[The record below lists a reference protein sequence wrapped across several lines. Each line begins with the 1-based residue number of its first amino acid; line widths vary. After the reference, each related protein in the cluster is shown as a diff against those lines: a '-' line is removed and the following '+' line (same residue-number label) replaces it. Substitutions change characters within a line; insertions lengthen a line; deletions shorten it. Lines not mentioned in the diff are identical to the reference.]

1 MACKIIKQKTNNM
14 NIIKRNE
21 EPRKYQW
28 TKGKRENN
36 KVSHEMKKMRDKRGS
51 RLIYDPSFFIGGIS
65 AWVQSRFSMNAGF
78 SKLRPWYSGV
88 LAFSFFLRSSSL
100 LIIMAWLTFSFQ
112 SPIEFE
118 WKSKTVSV
126 SLLLSCF
133 AWISSSQINGSKD
146 WAHRSYTPGW
156 WAYWLAAQRRAKP
169 ETERNELA
177 QQRELENTQN

>member
-1 MACKIIKQKTNNM
+1 MAQLAHICDQIGNGLMACKIIKQKTNNM

-88 LAFSFFLRSSSL
+88 LAFSFFFTFFLSPYYNGMAYL
-100 LIIMAWLTFSFQ
+100 LIPIPDRVWMKVQDSHGESFA
-112 SPIEFE
+112 
-118 WKSKTVSV
+118 
-126 SLLLSCF
+126 LLLCL
-133 AWISSSQINGSKD
+133 NK
-146 WAHRSYTPGW
+146 
-156 WAYWLAAQRRAKP
+156 
-169 ETERNELA
+169 
-177 QQRELENTQN
+177 LEPNQWQ